1 MSVSHVSL
9 CFPVTG
15 KRSGAVCVYVS
26 PPVGKHYTLHRVG
39 HDGFEDSVSLLWE
52 TLWLI
57 NTRTFRWPM
66 T

>member
-26 PPVGKHYTLHRVG
+26 PPEGETLHTPPGWTRSIRVACFPAVG
-39 HDGFEDSVSLLWE
+39 NALVDQREE
-52 TLWLI
+52 
-57 NTRTFRWPM
+57 
-66 T
+66 